1 MKPTSRPREHKN
13 QFLIRTF
20 LRQGYL
26 LTSQS
31 LDATTIA
38 DLVDAVSV
46 KSSPS
51 VLTSQDKPSIRPNYM
66 VCIGYNLPVG
76 P

>member
-51 VLTSQDKPSIRPNYM
+51 VLTSTGQALHQAQLY
-66 VCIGYNLPVG
+66 GLHWL
-76 P
+76 

>member
-51 VLTSQDKPSIRPNYM
+51 VLTSTGQTLHQAQLY
-66 VCIGYNLPVG
+66 GLHWL
-76 P
+76 